1 MVPQIDKVLIEY
13 LETLYPD
20 KYPNI
25 DTPDKEVWFKAGQVS
40 VVRFLKSKLEEQHR
54 NILKG

>member
-1 MVPQIDKVLIEY
+1 MVPQIDKILVEY

-40 VVRFLKSKLEEQHR
+40 VVRFLKSKLEEQNQ